1 MAVIVEVA
9 AIAHNAR
16 TIRSICER
24 EGLVVRAMFKRAYA
38 LPEII
43 VASRA
48 GGVTSFAASSRGAAL
63 GVASLTGCRC
73 ALSGPDVAALP
84 EARQGGFAEVF
95 CTSVETACRLLSAP
109 TGRFVWLGV
118 RTSDGRDGVPPE
130 ALAGVIGRLSKVSN
144 SAGRIGLM
152 FNWGCLGSAPSAG
165 EIHALA
171 GVLTQ
176 VESEAACRPPVSL
189 GGSALLPMLSDLVP
203 LRAREIRIG
212 EAMVAGTV
220 PGGDGLSLGLK
231 RPIRLESRIVEVQEV
246 GEARRLLLDHG
257 RTCIEIDETTLLNV
271 AAAPLAAS
279 SEMSLFELSG
289 DAAMPRAGD
298 RIELILGYHSTLRSL
313 LNRTEQ
319 RRFV

>member
-1 MAVIVEVA
+1 MAVIVDVT

-16 TIRSICER
+16 TIRSICEPK
-24 EGLVVRAMFKRAYA
+24 GLAVRAMFKHAYA

-43 VASRA
+43 AASGA
-48 GGVTSFAASSRGAAL
+48 GGITSFAASSRRAAL
-63 GVASLTGCRC
+63 RVASLTGRCC
-73 ALSGPDVAALP
+73 ALCGPDIAALP
-84 EARQGGFAEVF
+84 KARQGGFAEVF
-95 CTSVETACRLLSAP
+95 CTSTETACLLLWAP
-109 TGRFVWLGV
+109 AGRFVWLGV
-118 RTSDGRDGVPPE
+118 RTSDDRDGVAPE
-130 ALAGVIGRLSKVSN
+130 ALAGAVARLSEISG

-152 FNWGCLGSAPSAG
+152 LNWGCLGSAPSAA

-171 GVLTQ
+171 NVLTR
-176 VESEAACRPPVSL
+176 VESEAACHLPVSL
-189 GGSALLPMLSDLVP
+189 GGSALLPMLSDTGP

-212 EAMVAGTV
+212 EAMVAGTI

-246 GEARRLLLDHG
+246 RKARRLLLDHG
-257 RTCIEIDETTLLNV
+257 RTCIEIDEATLLNV
-271 AAAPLAAS
+271 SATPLAAS

-289 DAAMPRAGD
+289 DTAVPRAGE
-298 RIELILGYHSTLRSL
+298 RIELILGYHSTLRTL